1 MGDAMAK
8 CYKCRKAEM
17 VVRKATIEYKQAGL
31 PYPVML
37 GNVPVRECPA
47 CGEKAV
53 TIPDAEGLHRALC
66 LHIVRANR
74 ALLGQEVRFL
84 RKYLGWSAEHLS
96 AMMGVDP
103 KTLSRWE
110 NGRQKLGPV
119 AERFLRVLVLQ
130 KLEEDAKGFADQVLP
145 TLGHEPTG
153 MGESLHM
160 ATSRNGW
167 REAA

>member
-1 MGDAMAK
+1 
-8 CYKCRKAEM
+8 
-17 VVRKATIEYKQAGL
+17 
-31 PYPVML
+31 
-37 GNVPVRECPA
+37 
-47 CGEKAV
+47 
-53 TIPDAEGLHRALC
+53 LHRALC
-66 LHIVRANR
+66 LHIVRVNR

-84 RKYLGWSAEHLS
+84 RKYLAWSAEHLS

-119 AERFLRVLVLQ
+119 AERFLRILVLQ

-145 TLGHEPTG
+145 TLGHEPAG
-153 MGESLHM
+153 MAESLHM

>member
-1 MGDAMAK
+1 MAK
-8 CYKCRKAEM
+8 CYNCRKADM
-17 VVRKATIEYKQAGL
+17 VARKATIEYKQAGL

-37 GNVPVRECPA
+37 SNVPVRECPA
-47 CGEKAV
+47 CGEQAV

-66 LHIVRANR
+66 LHIARANR
-74 ALLGQEVRFL
+74 ALLAPEVRFL
-84 RKYLGWSAEHLS
+84 RKSLGWSAEHLS

-119 AERFLRVLVLQ
+119 AERFLRMLVLQ

-145 TLGHEPTG
+145 TLGHEPAPKD
-153 MGESLHM
+153 EPLHM
-160 ATSRNGW
+160 ARSRNSW